1 MKLKVLDLFAGIG
14 GFSYGLESTGH
25 FETVGFCEMDKFC
38 QKVLA
43 KNFPNIKIYEDVR
56 SINGKEIKADV
67 VTGGFPCQGFSQ
79 AGKQRGTSDE
89 RYLWPEMFRVISE
102 VKPRWVIGENVQGII
117 NIENG
122 MVLRQVHNDLESE
135 GFEVQCFVIPASGKG
150 AWHQRNRVWIIA
162 HSDSNRKS
170 RCSQYVQERSGELGE
185 SHVSH
190 TNNDGYKKG
199 QSETCYK
206 IDAREDN
213 TSLRRE
219 GANNISGSGYDRG
232 DKTKSR
238 IDESIPRSH
247 NGNQKEST
255 TTKGLYNL
263 SEKSDKCDTINQTSA
278 DKENNNRTLVQERQM
293 FQLSESRGLGDD
305 KTSPERNQIRSRDDN
320 TLSHR
325 MDTNHVFNSHNQRL
339 QEHELSQKS
348 EEQKLNSGKLN
359 AGEKPTQS
367 WWQTQSKLCGVP
379 NGVSYELDK
388 DRANRIKSLGNSIV
402 PLIARELGLA
412 IMKAELDETR

>member
-135 GFEVQCFVIPASGKG
+135 GFEVQCFLIPASSKG

-170 RCSQYVQERSGELGE
+170 RCPQYVQERSGELGE
-185 SHVSH
+185 SHVFNTKSINSYERKH
-190 TNNDGYKKG
+190 ECIKKNEIQGQVGGESRTYNVSNTNSQLSNGCSG
-199 QSETCYK
+199 ISGNSETK
-206 IDAREDN
+206 QKRLDSNEKEIRDTIR
-213 TSLRRE
+213 S
-219 GANNISGSGYDRG
+219 
-232 DKTKSR
+232 KTKR
-238 IDESIPRSH
+238 C
-247 NGNQKEST
+247 
-255 TTKGLYNL
+255 
-263 SEKSDKCDTINQTSA
+263 SEQIGDRDATHSKSK
-278 DKENNNRTLVQERQM
+278 
-293 FQLSESRGLGDD
+293 
-305 KTSPERNQIRSRDDN
+305 
-320 TLSHR
+320 
-325 MDTNHVFNSHNQRL
+325 RL
-339 QEHELSQKS
+339 QGYSL
-348 EEQKLNSGKLN
+348 
-359 AGEKPTQS
+359 
-367 WWQTQSKLCGVP
+367 QSKLETPSRQNITQSSSKEQHTWWQAECRLRELPHGI
-379 NGVSYELDK
+379 SYDLDK
-388 DRANRIKSLGNSIV
+388 NRVHRIKALGNSIV
-402 PLIARELGLA
+402 PQVVYEFGLA
-412 IMKAELDETR
+412 IIEAEK

>member
-56 SINGKEIKADV
+56 SINGREIKADV

-150 AWHQRNRVWIIA
+150 AWHQRNRVWIIGYSEHNGSSSSKIKERNSETSTGSQKRENTPFQSERTSRSA
-162 HSDSNRKS
+162 DNGNVSNTDSQLSIRKTDNGYEGCGETSSIKKTIVSNTDNVRFERDQQTTKTTFGRRTEATSQSSGENVSNTNSQLSNGCSSLSGNSETKQERLDSNEKEIRDTIRSKTK
-170 RCSQYVQERSGELGE
+170 RCSEQIGDR
-185 SHVSH
+185 
-190 TNNDGYKKG
+190 
-199 QSETCYK
+199 
-206 IDAREDN
+206 DA
-213 TSLRRE
+213 THS
-219 GANNISGSGYDRG
+219 
-232 DKTKSR
+232 KS
-238 IDESIPRSH
+238 
-247 NGNQKEST
+247 
-255 TTKGLYNL
+255 KGLQGSSL
-263 SEKSDKCDTINQTSA
+263 
-278 DKENNNRTLVQERQM
+278 
-293 FQLSESRGLGDD
+293 
-305 KTSPERNQIRSRDDN
+305 
-320 TLSHR
+320 
-325 MDTNHVFNSHNQRL
+325 
-339 QEHELSQKS
+339 
-348 EEQKLNSGKLN
+348 
-359 AGEKPTQS
+359 
-367 WWQTQSKLCGVP
+367 QSKLETPSRQNITQSSSKEQHTWWQAECRLRELPHGI
-379 NGVSYELDK
+379 SYDLDK
-388 DRANRIKSLGNSIV
+388 NRVHRIKALGNSIV
-402 PLIARELGLA
+402 PQVVYEFGLA
-412 IMKAELDETR
+412 IIEAEK

>member
-185 SHVSH
+185 SHVSNTH
-190 TNNDGYKKG
+190 DSGDRTSGYGSQREGEKNAEEGKDRSQFESSRHSKNNVSNTDSQLSNGCSG
-199 QSETCYK
+199 ISGNSETK
-206 IDAREDN
+206 QERLDSNEKEIRDTIR
-213 TSLRRE
+213 S
-219 GANNISGSGYDRG
+219 
-232 DKTKSR
+232 KTKR
-238 IDESIPRSH
+238 C
-247 NGNQKEST
+247 
-255 TTKGLYNL
+255 
-263 SEKSDKCDTINQTSA
+263 SEQIGDRDATHSKSK
-278 DKENNNRTLVQERQM
+278 
-293 FQLSESRGLGDD
+293 
-305 KTSPERNQIRSRDDN
+305 
-320 TLSHR
+320 
-325 MDTNHVFNSHNQRL
+325 RL
-339 QEHELSQKS
+339 QGYSL
-348 EEQKLNSGKLN
+348 
-359 AGEKPTQS
+359 
-367 WWQTQSKLCGVP
+367 QSKLETPSRQNITQSSSKEQHTWWQAECRLRELPHGI
-379 NGVSYELDK
+379 SYDLDK
-388 DRANRIKSLGNSIV
+388 NRVHRIKALGNSIV
-402 PLIARELGLA
+402 PQVVYEFGLA
-412 IMKAELDETR
+412 IIEAEK